1 MGEKRPGIDFYDIDL
16 AGQTNLCNQGL
27 NIQLLYKFM
36 SIMFHTVWK
45 MWKMQIIQKLKKIKY
60 LNKCQPVW
68 PVSLWPAWWN
78 YGFVRQAI

>member
-36 SIMFHTVWK
+36 SIMFHTV
-45 MWKMQIIQKLKKIKY
+45 
-60 LNKCQPVW
+60 
-68 PVSLWPAWWN
+68 
-78 YGFVRQAI
+78 